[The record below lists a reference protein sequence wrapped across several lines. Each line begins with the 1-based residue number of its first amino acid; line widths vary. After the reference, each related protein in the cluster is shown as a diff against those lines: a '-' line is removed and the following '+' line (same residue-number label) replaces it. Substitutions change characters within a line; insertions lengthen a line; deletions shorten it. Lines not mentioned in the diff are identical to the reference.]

1 MKATCDIELRQA
13 ESKEKVTHM
22 KNIIEVELKTRKVDF
37 SKCRTDILAVGL
49 FSDAKELD
57 KLNKELNKKLDG
69 AIDRLRKL
77 GDFKAKEGTNS
88 IVYGNSETGAK
99 RILLVGLGEKKKAT
113 LDTVRNAAANAAKTS
128 VELKAKTISLALHNA
143 FGGKLELSAMGQAC
157 GEGAYFGSY
166 KYDEFVTEN
175 ENGRLGS
182 LKVVLVDPDSKKIQK
197 LKKGLSTGNAIGKA
211 QSYARTLA
219 NRPANVVTPVKIA
232 AAAKELAR
240 GSKSLSCTVFDE
252 KQMAANRMG
261 GVLAVGSGSQNK
273 PRFIILKYTPPGKT
287 AGKLP
292 TIALVGKAITF
303 DSGGIS
309 IKPSANMDEMK
320 LDKSG
325 GIAVLG
331 AMKALAELAPPVNV
345 FGIVPSAE
353 NMPSGSS
360 YRPGDIIKTFSGK
373 TVEVQNTDAEGR
385 MILCDGISYAV
396 KQKCDII
403 IDIAT
408 LTGACVV
415 ALGKYMA
422 ALMGSDDGVIK
433 DLQKAAAASGE
444 KVWPMPSSEEYAKEM
459 KSKIADLKN
468 IGSRWGGACT
478 AAAFLRQFAGDTKWA
493 HLDIAGVW
501 SFEKATEFTSEGA
514 SAFGVRL
521 LTTYVIG
528 IKNNKK

>member
-1 MKATCDIELRQA
+1 MKDI
-13 ESKEKVTHM
+13 
-22 KNIIEVELKTRKVDF
+22 IDVELKTQKVDF
-37 SKCRTDILAVGL
+37 SKCKTDILAVGL

-57 KLNKELNKKLDG
+57 KLNKELNGKLDG
-69 AIDRLRKL
+69 TIGRLLEL
-77 GDFKAKEGTNS
+77 GDFKAKDGTS
-88 IVYGNSETGAK
+88 AVVYGNGQTGAK

-113 LDTVRNAAANAAKTS
+113 LDTVRNVAAHAAKTS
-128 VELKAKTISLALHNA
+128 VELKAKTMSLALHRA
-143 FGGKLELSAMGQAC
+143 FGGRFDLSAIGQAF
-157 GEGAYFGSY
+157 GEGIYFGSY
-166 KYDEFVTEN
+166 RYDEFITEN
-175 ENGRLGS
+175 ENGRLSS
-182 LKVVLVDPDSKKIQK
+182 LEVELIDPDSAKLKK
-197 LKKGLSTGNAIGKA
+197 LKKGLSDGIAIGKA

-219 NRPANVVTPVKIA
+219 NRPANIITPAEVA

-240 GSKSLSCTVFDE
+240 GSKRLSCTVFDE
-252 KQMAANRMG
+252 KQMTAKGMG

-273 PRFIILKYTPPGKT
+273 PRFIILKYSPPGKAAST
-287 AGKLP
+287 LP
-292 TIALVGKAITF
+292 TVALVGKAITF

-331 AMKALAELAPPVNV
+331 AMKALAELAPHVNV
-345 FGIVPSAE
+345 YGIVPSAE
-353 NMPSGSS
+353 NMPSGTS
-360 YRPGDIIKTFSGK
+360 YRPGDIINTFSGK

-385 MILCDGISYAV
+385 MILCDAISYAV

-422 ALMGSDDGVIK
+422 GLMGNNKGLIK
-433 DLQKAAAASGE
+433 DLQKASQASGE
-444 KVWPMPSSEEYAKEM
+444 KVWQMPSGEEYAKEM

-501 SFEKATEFTSEGA
+501 SFEKATEYTSEGA

-528 IKNNKK
+528 LKKKKK

>member
-1 MKATCDIELRQA
+1 MKDII
-13 ESKEKVTHM
+13 KVEIKTQTVDLA
-22 KNIIEVELKTRKVDF
+22 KNK
-37 SKCRTDILAVGL
+37 TDILTVGL
-49 FSDAKELD
+49 FSDAKGLD
-57 KLNKELNKKLDG
+57 KLNKELNKKLNG
-69 AIDRLRKL
+69 AIERLMKL
-77 GDFKAKEGTNS
+77 GDFKAKEGTNAV
-88 IVYGNSETGAK
+88 VYGNNQINAK
-99 RILLVGLGEKKKAT
+99 RILLLGLGEKQKLT

-128 VELKAKTISLALHNA
+128 VELKAKTMSLALHNA
-143 FGGKLELSAMGQAC
+143 FGSRFDLSDIGRIC
-157 GEGAYFGSY
+157 GEGIYSGSY
-166 KYDEFVTEN
+166 RYDEFITDN
-175 ENGRLGS
+175 GNGRLGS
-182 LKVVLVDPDSKKIQK
+182 LKVVLIDPDSAKLQK
-197 LKKGLSTGNAIGKA
+197 LKKGLSKGITIGKA

-219 NRPANVVTPVKIA
+219 NRPANVVTPIKIA

-240 GSKSLSCTVFDE
+240 GSKRLNCTVFDE
-252 KQMAANRMG
+252 KQMAVKGMG

-273 PRFIILKYTPPGKT
+273 PRFIILKYNPPGK
-287 AGKLP
+287 AASSLP
-292 TIALVGKAITF
+292 TVALVGKAITF

-345 FGIVPSAE
+345 YGIIPSAE
-353 NMPSGSS
+353 NMPSGAS
-360 YRPGDIIKTFSGK
+360 YRPGDIINTFSGK
-373 TVEVQNTDAEGR
+373 TVEIQNTDAEGR
-385 MILCDGISYAV
+385 MILCDAISYAV
-396 KQKCDII
+396 KQKCDVI

-422 ALMGSDDGVIK
+422 GLMSNDEELLR
-433 DLQKAAAASGE
+433 DLQKASEVSGE
-444 KVWPMPSSEEYAKEM
+444 KVWPMPSGEEYAKEM

-478 AAAFLRQFAGDTKWA
+478 AAAFLRQFASDTKWA

-501 SFEKATEFTSEGA
+501 NFEKTTEYTSEGA

-521 LTTYVIG
+521 LTTYVTG
-528 IKNNKK
+528 LKTKKK